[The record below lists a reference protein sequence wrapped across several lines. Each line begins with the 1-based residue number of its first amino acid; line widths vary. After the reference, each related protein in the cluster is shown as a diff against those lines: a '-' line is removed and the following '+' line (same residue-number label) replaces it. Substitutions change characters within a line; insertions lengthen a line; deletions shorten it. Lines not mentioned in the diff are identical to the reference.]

1 MTTTLYENAG
11 SEPFSDDQLRL
22 LELWGTGTSHFPRVR
37 RTSVWRHVRTDAW
50 IRLSCTTSTCTR
62 EGVATAIKRGEV
74 DRIIAEVLRY
84 GEIDEAELAEIIVAH
99 RQHLAARH
107 AEVGAVITLHRRVK
121 A

>member
-1 MTTTLYENAG
+1 MPDPVQLDNLDLYA
-11 SEPFSDDQLRL
+11 R
-22 LELWGTGTSHFPRVR
+22 
-37 RTSVWRHVRTDAW
+37 
-50 IRLSCTTSTCTR
+50 
-62 EGVATAIKRGEV
+62 GVTTAIRRGEV
-74 DRIIAEVLRY
+74 DRIIAEALRD